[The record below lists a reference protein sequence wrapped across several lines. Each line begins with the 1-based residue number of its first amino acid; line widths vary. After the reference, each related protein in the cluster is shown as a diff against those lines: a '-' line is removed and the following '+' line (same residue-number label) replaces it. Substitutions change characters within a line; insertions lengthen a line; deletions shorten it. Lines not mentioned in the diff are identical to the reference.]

1 MVLITLSCLLGLYG
15 AIPDKRQLQIRSFY
29 ELGDNRHPFLATDVR
44 IMPSVLDGFMFT
56 RPPSLSNR
64 SRDRKK
70 AKSRSVQPLR
80 VWTLLSMALFGGGLA
95 VASVTA
101 YGLWRTGDQFM
112 DGVQMMFTPQP
123 PEDKVDTRTLVI
135 NQVQGASEL
144 TTAIFSMEAVVP
156 TESNRTVGNY
166 VIGKTNL
173 LYVAHGEVRAGID
186 LSALSESD
194 VEVVNT
200 ADELSPSLTITLPAP
215 KILDSKL
222 DVARSK
228 VYDYDR
234 GFLNLGPDRAP
245 DLQTLAQQEALKRIR
260 QGACDEGILAM
271 ASERA
276 EVTIRQLLNPIGYDN
291 LTVKVTEP
299 EQCS

>member
-1 MVLITLSCLLGLYG
+1 
-15 AIPDKRQLQIRSFY
+15 
-29 ELGDNRHPFLATDVR
+29 
-44 IMPSVLDGFMFT
+44 MFT
-56 RPPSLSNR
+56 RPPSLSTR
-64 SRDRKK
+64 TRDRKK
-70 AKSRSVQPLR
+70 DKQKDRPPTPLR
-80 VWTLLSMALFGGGLA
+80 VWSLLSMALLGGGLV

-101 YGLWRTGDQFM
+101 YGLWRTGDQFV
-112 DGVQMMFTPQP
+112 DGVKLMFTPKP
-123 PEDKVDTRTLVI
+123 PEDKVDTRTLVV

-173 LYVAHGEVRAGID
+173 LYVAYGEVRAGID
-186 LSALSESD
+186 LSALNESD

-200 ADELSPSLTITLPAP
+200 ADELPPSLTVTLPAP

-222 DVARSK
+222 DVANSK

-245 DLQTLAQQEALKRIR
+245 ELQTLAQQEALNRIR
-260 QGACDEGILAM
+260 EGACDQGILTM

-276 EVTIRQLLNPIGYDN
+276 EVTIRQLLTPMGYDN

-299 EQCS
+299 QACT

>member
-1 MVLITLSCLLGLYG
+1 
-15 AIPDKRQLQIRSFY
+15 
-29 ELGDNRHPFLATDVR
+29 
-44 IMPSVLDGFMFT
+44 MFT
-56 RPPSLSNR
+56 RPPSLSTR
-64 SRDRKK
+64 TRDRKK
-70 AKSRSVQPLR
+70 DKQKDKPQPSLR
-80 VWTLLSMALFGGGLA
+80 VWSLLSMALLGGGLV
-95 VASVTA
+95 VASTTA

-112 DGVQMMFTPQP
+112 DGVKLMFTPKP
-123 PEDKVDTRTLVI
+123 PEDKVDTRTLVV

-200 ADELSPSLTITLPAP
+200 SEELPPSLTVTLPAP

-222 DVARSK
+222 DVANSK

-245 DLQTLAQQEALKRIR
+245 ELQTLAQQEALKRIR
-260 QGACDEGILAM
+260 EGACDQGILTM

-276 EVTIRQLLNPIGYDN
+276 EVTMRQLLTPIGYDD

-299 EQCS
+299 QGCS